1 MKNASDVSC
10 MDALQLAGKIIME
23 NGGETYRAEETI
35 NRMGR
40 GFGLEQVDSFAVP
53 SGLFISYKNED
64 GEPVTSV
71 RRVRKETRNL
81 TRVDEVNQ
89 VSRLAAAGK
98 LDCSQALARLREI
111 ECHPG
116 SFAGMWCLPAAFL
129 CAAGFALLFGADLLS
144 IAAAGVVALL
154 VQLMETFMARFRSRG
169 MAASILGGLL
179 TTLLPLLLSRVL
191 PALQTELIVAG
202 AVMPL
207 VPGLAMTTAVQDTM
221 RGDMV
226 SGISHGVQAVLTACL
241 IAGAVLGAFFGTVGF
256 AMLVHTPK
264 RAWFVS
270 GLIASLSYLL
280 YWLVTYL
287 GLPDPMAIFIG
298 SLFGSLVGLLSA
310 RLMKII
316 GTVFLMSAV
325 VPVVPGLGLYRM
337 MAALGQGQLAAGAK
351 TGVQAMITVAMIALG
366 LGAGAF
372 ADRILWSR
380 RPHHET

>member
-1 MKNASDVSC
+1 MENASDATC

-53 SGLFISYKNED
+53 SGLFISYNNGD

-129 CAAGFALLFGADLLS
+129 CAAGFALLFGANLLS

-154 VQLMETFMARFRSRG
+154 VQLMESFMARFRSRG

-191 PALQTELIVAG
+191 PALQTELVVAG

-226 SGISHGVQAVLTACL
+226 SGISHGVQAILTACL
-241 IAGAVLGAFFGTVGF
+241 IAGGALLAVEIMHFIPGGAV
-256 AMLVHTPK
+256 
-264 RAWFVS
+264 
-270 GLIASLSYLL
+270 
-280 YWLVTYL
+280 
-287 GLPDPMAIFIG
+287 
-298 SLFGSLVGLLSA
+298 
-310 RLMKII
+310 
-316 GTVFLMSAV
+316 
-325 VPVVPGLGLYRM
+325 
-337 MAALGQGQLAAGAK
+337 
-351 TGVQAMITVAMIALG
+351 
-366 LGAGAF
+366 
-372 ADRILWSR
+372 
-380 RPHHET
+380 